1 MKTKHLLLPFFL
13 ILPGTFVGQTF
24 FAGVDGG
31 PRLTF
36 VHNDYISDYPSEN
49 TNFLLSG
56 PYDYSF
62 GYDYSLVLGLNF
74 NDLSFLQLS
83 IGNTM
88 LAQRYDHRDAEGYVS
103 RVRIK
108 ALDFPVLFRIG
119 EVVYFEIGP
128 WLSYVYDAKYD
139 WDFNDADFP
148 SEQAYEQTLG
158 IAPID
163 GISGMSGEVD
173 VSDYYKDYNLGMML
187 GVGGHI
193 ELGWYVTMITGL
205 RGGIG
210 LLDAHGIDNLGRSI
224 QYMNKET
231 GLAFPTNYFM
241 LSYHLGLLFHLR

>member
-1 MKTKHLLLPFFL
+1 M
-13 ILPGTFVGQTF
+13 
-24 FAGVDGG
+24 
-31 PRLTF
+31 
-36 VHNDYISDYPSEN
+36 
-49 TNFLLSG
+49 
-56 PYDYSF
+56 
-62 GYDYSLVLGLNF
+62 NF

-139 WDFNDADFP
+139 WDFADVEFP
-148 SEQAYEQTLG
+148 GKDAYEQTQN
-158 IAPID
+158 IEPID
-163 GISGMSGEVD
+163 GISGLTGEVN
-173 VSDYYKDYNLGMML
+173 VSDYYKDYNVGMML

-193 ELGWYVTMITGL
+193 ELGWYATMITGI

-210 LLDAHGIDNLGRSI
+210 LLDAHGIDNRGRSI

-241 LSYHLGLLFHLR
+241 LSYHLGLLFHVR